1 MIEITNKIRKTV
13 ASLSQSKHRRRQ
25 GLFKAEGTKCVLD
38 TIGHFRIKWLIAT
51 EMWVHEHPEY
61 QIGNN
66 IVKVSARDME
76 QMSDLITAS
85 EVIAVYE
92 IPDYDLDTSALTDSL
107 AIALDSV
114 QDPGNLGTI
123 MRTADWF
130 GIRDIICSRTT
141 VDVYSPKVIQA
152 TMGAVSRVRVHYCDL
167 PEVLGKLRQKGV
179 NIYGTFLEGDN
190 VYTSRLSHSGVI
202 VMGNEGQGISDDV
215 RGLVSDKLFIPPYP
229 IDADTSESLNVA
241 TATAIILSEFRRT
254 EAYGKK

>member
-51 EMWVHEHPEY
+51 EMWMHEHPEY
-61 QIGNN
+61 QTGNN

-92 IPDYDLDTSALTDSL
+92 IPDYDLDTSSLTDSL
-107 AIALDSV
+107 VIALDSV

-167 PEVLGKLRQKGV
+167 PEVLGNLRQKGV

>member
-107 AIALDSV
+107 VIALDSV

>member
-51 EMWVHEHPEY
+51 EMWMHEHPEY

-107 AIALDSV
+107 VIALDSV

-141 VDVYSPKVIQA
+141 VDVYSPKVVQA
-152 TMGAVSRVRVHYCDL
+152 TMGAISRVRVHYCDL
-167 PEVLGKLRQKGV
+167 LETLGFLRQQGV

-190 VYTSRLSHSGVI
+190 VYTSQLSHSGVI

-215 RGLVSDKLFIPPYP
+215 RGLVNDKLFIPPYP

-254 EAYGKK
+254 ETYGKK

>member
-51 EMWVHEHPEY
+51 EMWMHEHPEY

-107 AIALDSV
+107 VIALDSV

>member
-51 EMWVHEHPEY
+51 EMWMHEHPEY

-107 AIALDSV
+107 VIALDSV

-167 PEVLGKLRQKGV
+167 PEVLGNLRQKGV

>member
-13 ASLSQSKHRRRQ
+13 ASLSMSKHRRRQ

-38 TIGHFRIKWLIAT
+38 TMGHFRLKWLIAT
-51 EMWVHEHPEY
+51 DMWLNEHCECLMR
-61 QIGNN
+61 ND
-66 IVKVSARDME
+66 IVKASARDME
-76 QMSDLITAS
+76 QMSDLVTAS

-92 IPDYDLDTSALTDSL
+92 IPDYDLDSSALTDSL
-107 AIALDSV
+107 VIALDSV
-114 QDPGNLGTI
+114 QDPGNMGTI
-123 MRTADWF
+123 IRTADWF

-152 TMGAVSRVRVHYCDL
+152 TMGAVSRVKVHYCDL
-167 PEVLGKLRQKGV
+167 PEVLGTLRQKGV
-179 NIYGTFLEGDN
+179 NVYGTFLEGDN
-190 VYTSRLSHSGVI
+190 VYKSSLGHSGVI

-254 EAYGKK
+254 EIYGKK

>member
-13 ASLSQSKHRRRQ
+13 VSLSQSKHRRRQ
-25 GLFKAEGTKCVLD
+25 SLFKAEGTKCVLD

-51 EMWVHEHPEY
+51 ETWMNEHSEY
-61 QIGNN
+61 QRGNN

-76 QMSDLITAS
+76 QMSDLTTAS

-92 IPDYDLDTSALTDSL
+92 IPAYDLDTYALTDSL
-107 AIALDSV
+107 VIALDSV

-167 PEVLGKLRQKGV
+167 PDVLGNLRQKGV

>member
-51 EMWVHEHPEY
+51 EMWMHEHPEY

-107 AIALDSV
+107 VIALDSV

-152 TMGAVSRVRVHYCDL
+152 TMGAVSRVRIHYCDL
-167 PEVLGKLRQKGV
+167 PKVLGKLRQKGV